1 MIPAALLRELKLF
14 LSRCLKL
21 VAVLTLPWAQ
31 VQKCLQ
37 QLLALVAKVAQLH
50 SQIGSVYA
58 SGNLEATPNQSLV
71 VLCSVSRSSST
82 I

>member
-1 MIPAALLRELKLF
+1 MIPAALLRQLKLF
-14 LSRCLKL
+14 LSRCLML
-21 VAVLTLPWAQ
+21 VAVLTRPRVQ

-37 QLLALVAKVAQLH
+37 QLLALVAKVAQVH
-50 SQIGSVYA
+50 SQIGLFDA